1 MRSFME
7 GIVFGTVVGGL
18 LGLLNTPRSGKENRA
33 KAKAYLEDNTLAVE
47 DLNESVQGL
56 RKAIQSLTN
65 EGLASVNAVSE
76 EVTKSIESFT
86 QQAQPRINRINDK
99 LAVLT
104 DDMEKSQQAWN
115 RKCLQRQMPHH
126 NNVH

>member
-18 LGLLNTPRSGKENRA
+18 LGLLNTPRSGKENRE

-99 LAVLT
+99 LAILT
-104 DDMEKSQQAWN
+104 DDMEKVAASMES
-115 RKCLQRQMPHH
+115 QMPATTDAPSQ
-126 NNVH
+126 

>member
-65 EGLASVNAVSE
+65 EGLSSVNAVSE

-99 LAVLT
+99 LAILT
-104 DDMEKSQQAWN
+104 DDMEKVAASMES
-115 RKCLQRQMPHH
+115 QMPATTDAPSQ
-126 NNVH
+126 

>member
-99 LAVLT
+99 LAILT
-104 DDMEKSQQAWN
+104 DDMEKVAASMEAQLPTAPDAPTQ
-115 RKCLQRQMPHH
+115 
-126 NNVH
+126 

>member
-7 GIVFGTVVGGL
+7 GILFGTVVGGL

-65 EGLASVNAVSE
+65 EGLATVNAVSE

-99 LAVLT
+99 LAILT
-104 DDMEKSQQAWN
+104 DDMEKVAASMES
-115 RKCLQRQMPHH
+115 QMPATTDAPSQ
-126 NNVH
+126 

>member
-47 DLNESVQGL
+47 DLNVSVQGL
-56 RKAIQSLTN
+56 RNAIQSLTN

-104 DDMEKSQQAWN
+104 EDMEKVAASMES
-115 RKCLQRQMPHH
+115 QMPAPADAPTS
-126 NNVH
+126 

>member
-18 LGLLNTPRSGKENRA
+18 LGLLNTPRSGKENRE

-47 DLNESVQGL
+47 DLNVSVQGL
-56 RKAIQSLTN
+56 RNAIQSLTN
-65 EGLASVNAVSE
+65 EGLASVNSVSE
-76 EVTKSIESFT
+76 EVAKSIESFT

-99 LAVLT
+99 IAVLT
-104 DDMEKSQQAWN
+104 EDMEKVAASMES
-115 RKCLQRQMPHH
+115 QMPATTDAP
-126 NNVH
+126 NQ

>member
-65 EGLASVNAVSE
+65 EGLATVNAVSE

-99 LAVLT
+99 LAILT
-104 DDMEKSQQAWN
+104 DDMEKVAASMES
-115 RKCLQRQMPHH
+115 QMPATTDAPSQ
-126 NNVH
+126 

>member
-18 LGLLNTPRSGKENRA
+18 LGVLNTPRSGKENRA

-99 LAVLT
+99 LAILT
-104 DDMEKSQQAWN
+104 DDMEKVAASMES
-115 RKCLQRQMPHH
+115 QMPATTDAPSQ
-126 NNVH
+126 

>member
-7 GIVFGTVVGGL
+7 GIVFGAVVGGL
-18 LGLLNTPRSGKENRA
+18 LGLLNTPRSGKENRE

-65 EGLASVNAVSE
+65 EGLASVTTVSE

-104 DDMEKSQQAWN
+104 EDMEKVAASFETENPAAPDAPN
-115 RKCLQRQMPHH
+115 T
-126 NNVH
+126 

>member
-76 EVTKSIESFT
+76 EVTQSIESFT

-99 LAVLT
+99 LAILT
-104 DDMEKSQQAWN
+104 DDMEKVAASMES
-115 RKCLQRQMPHH
+115 QMPATTDAPSQ
-126 NNVH
+126 

>member
-65 EGLASVNAVSE
+65 DGLASVNAVSE

-99 LAVLT
+99 LAILT
-104 DDMEKSQQAWN
+104 DDMEKVAASMES
-115 RKCLQRQMPHH
+115 QMPATTDAPSQ
-126 NNVH
+126 

>member
-1 MRSFME
+1 
-7 GIVFGTVVGGL
+7 
-18 LGLLNTPRSGKENRA
+18 LLNTPRSGKENRA

-99 LAVLT
+99 LAILT
-104 DDMEKSQQAWN
+104 DDMEKVSASMES
-115 RKCLQRQMPHH
+115 QMPATTDGPSQ
-126 NNVH
+126 

>member
-65 EGLASVNAVSE
+65 EGLASVNAVSA

-99 LAVLT
+99 LAILT
-104 DDMEKSQQAWN
+104 DDMEKVAASMES
-115 RKCLQRQMPHH
+115 QMPATTDAPSQ
-126 NNVH
+126 

>member
-76 EVTKSIESFT
+76 EVTKSIESCT
-86 QQAQPRINRINDK
+86 QQAQPRINRTNDK
-99 LAVLT
+99 LAILT
-104 DDMEKSQQAWN
+104 HDMEKVAASMES
-115 RKCLQRQMPHH
+115 QMPATTDAPSQ
-126 NNVH
+126 

>member
-1 MRSFME
+1 
-7 GIVFGTVVGGL
+7 
-18 LGLLNTPRSGKENRA
+18 LLNAPHSGKENRE
-33 KAKAYLEDNTLAVE
+33 KAKAYLADNTLAVE

-76 EVTKSIESFT
+76 EVTRSIESFT

-104 DDMEKSQQAWN
+104 EDIEKATANMETQPPAAADKPNQ
-115 RKCLQRQMPHH
+115 
-126 NNVH
+126 

>member
-7 GIVFGTVVGGL
+7 GLLFGTVVGGL
-18 LGLLNTPRSGKENRA
+18 LGLLNAPHSGKENRE
-33 KAKAYLEDNTLAVE
+33 KAKAYLADNTLAVE

-76 EVTKSIESFT
+76 EVTRSIESFT

-104 DDMEKSQQAWN
+104 EDIEKATANMETQPPAAADKPNQ
-115 RKCLQRQMPHH
+115 
-126 NNVH
+126 

>member
-99 LAVLT
+99 LAILT
-104 DDMEKSQQAWN
+104 DDMEKVAASMES
-115 RKCLQRQMPHH
+115 QMPATTDAPSQ
-126 NNVH
+126 

>member
-99 LAVLT
+99 LAILT
-104 DDMEKSQQAWN
+104 DDMEKVEASMES
-115 RKCLQRQMPHH
+115 QMPATTDAPSQ
-126 NNVH
+126 

>member
-47 DLNESVQGL
+47 DLNESIQGL

-65 EGLASVNAVSE
+65 EGLASVNTVSE

-104 DDMEKSQQAWN
+104 DDMEKVAASMES
-115 RKCLQRQMPHH
+115 QMPATTDAPSQ
-126 NNVH
+126 

>member
-76 EVTKSIESFT
+76 EATKSIESFT

-99 LAVLT
+99 LAILT
-104 DDMEKSQQAWN
+104 DDMEKVAASMES
-115 RKCLQRQMPHH
+115 QMPATTDAPSQ
-126 NNVH
+126 

>member
-99 LAVLT
+99 LTILT
-104 DDMEKSQQAWN
+104 DDMEKVAASMES
-115 RKCLQRQMPHH
+115 QMPATTDAPSQ
-126 NNVH
+126 

>member
-99 LAVLT
+99 LAILT
-104 DDMEKSQQAWN
+104 DDMEKVAASMES
-115 RKCLQRQMPHH
+115 QMPATTDGPSQ
-126 NNVH
+126 

>member
-33 KAKAYLEDNTLAVE
+33 KAKADLEDNTLAVE

-86 QQAQPRINRINDK
+86 QQDQPRINRINDK
-99 LAVLT
+99 LAILT
-104 DDMEKSQQAWN
+104 DDMEKVAASMES
-115 RKCLQRQMPHH
+115 QMPATTDAPSQ
-126 NNVH
+126 

>member
-65 EGLASVNAVSE
+65 DGLASVNAVSE

-104 DDMEKSQQAWN
+104 DDMEKVAASMES
-115 RKCLQRQMPHH
+115 QMPATTDAPSQ
-126 NNVH
+126 

>member
-7 GIVFGTVVGGL
+7 GILFGTVIGGL

-99 LAVLT
+99 LAILT
-104 DDMEKSQQAWN
+104 DDMEKVAASMES
-115 RKCLQRQMPHH
+115 QMPATTDAPSQ
-126 NNVH
+126 

>member
-7 GIVFGTVVGGL
+7 GILFGTVVGGL

-99 LAVLT
+99 LAILT
-104 DDMEKSQQAWN
+104 DDMEKVAASMES
-115 RKCLQRQMPHH
+115 QMPATTDAPSQ
-126 NNVH
+126 

>member
-99 LAVLT
+99 LAILT
-104 DDMEKSQQAWN
+104 DDMEKVAASMES
-115 RKCLQRQMPHH
+115 QMPAATDAP
-126 NNVH
+126 NQ

>member
-76 EVTKSIESFT
+76 EVTKSIEGFT

-99 LAVLT
+99 LAILT
-104 DDMEKSQQAWN
+104 DDMEKVAASMES
-115 RKCLQRQMPHH
+115 QMPATTDAPSQ
-126 NNVH
+126 

>member
-33 KAKAYLEDNTLAVE
+33 KAKAYLEDNTLAIE

-99 LAVLT
+99 LAILT
-104 DDMEKSQQAWN
+104 DDMEKVAASMES
-115 RKCLQRQMPHH
+115 QMPATTDAPSQ
-126 NNVH
+126 

>member
-18 LGLLNTPRSGKENRA
+18 LGLLNTPHSGKENRA

-104 DDMEKSQQAWN
+104 DDMEKVAASMES
-115 RKCLQRQMPHH
+115 QMPATTDAPSQ
-126 NNVH
+126 